1 MQWIRTNKHNSEET
15 AMGNWNRRDFL
26 QDTGLILGSMALPLD
41 VLAAAYPGRPVTAF
55 GATPVG
61 GGVDKV
67 ARSLTPLMEPLLGNA
82 TINNVNKPGATGTVA
97 GAYVLSQ
104 PADGY
109 SWLFTGSFMRGT
121 RAMGLTAS
129 VPYKDWQYF
138 GADTSIASIAV
149 LPDSPIKDM
158 EDLIRRAKD
167 GPGKLRMATDGL
179 GGTWFLAASLM
190 MQLSGTNFR
199 LVPYNDGGAAQ
210 TGALKGEVEV
220 TLNGVHEQLELLKAG
235 RLRNLCVFTDKAL
248 DIQGQHLKT
257 VVDFVPKLKGKTPVG
272 GGVAMSLRRD
282 TDPGILRDISK
293 AWLGAVSSQ
302 KFHEIESKKSRFP
315 APVVGADADRRATLW
330 EVTAANLLASVGKAK
345 KSPKDLGLPSI
356 DEFDN
361 WWPPKGYKAR
371 I

>member
-1 MQWIRTNKHNSEET
+1 MNE
-15 AMGNWNRRDFL
+15 WNRRDFL
-26 QDTGLILGSMALPLD
+26 KGTGLILSSAALPLE
-41 VLAAAYPGRPVTAF
+41 LWAASWPTRPITAF

-67 ARSLTPLMEPLLGNA
+67 ARSLTPLMEPRLNNA

-97 GAYVLSQ
+97 GAYVLAQ

-121 RAMGLTAS
+121 RAMGLTRA
-129 VPYKDWQYF
+129 VPYKDWQYY

-167 GPGKLRMATDGL
+167 NPGKLRMATDGL
-179 GGTWFLAASLM
+179 GGTWYLAASLM

-210 TGALKGEVEV
+210 TGALKGEVDV
-220 TLNGVHEQLELLKAG
+220 TLNGVHEQLEFLIAG
-235 RLRNLCVFTDKAL
+235 RFRNLCAFTEKTL
-248 DIQGQHLKT
+248 ETRGQKLKPVT
-257 VVDFVPKLKGKTPVG
+257 DFVPKLKGKTPVG
-272 GGVAMSLRRD
+272 GGVSMSIRRD
-282 TDPGILRDISK
+282 TDPGILRQVAEAWVAGINSK
-293 AWLGAVSSQ
+293 E
-302 KFHEIESKKSRFP
+302 FREIEAKKSRFP
-315 APVVGADADRRATLW
+315 DPVVGADADRRATLW
-330 EVTAANLLASVGKAK
+330 EVTAANLLHTVGKSK
-345 KSPKDLGLPSI
+345 KNPKDLGLPSI
-356 DEFDN
+356 DEFDS
-361 WWPPKGYKAR
+361 WWPPKGYKPR